1 MYNSSDFANRLKE
14 LRIKYNLTQA
24 QAAEKCGVSTRM
36 WVKYEQGLSMPG
48 GEILLK
54 LAYHGFHMEYL
65 FTGMELTIDEQTES
79 VLTHD
84 EFELIKN
91 FRAATDK
98 SKEVILTVSEVVEK
112 KLFPDDEP
120 TPPKRKKYLP
130 F

>member
-24 QAAEKCGVSTRM
+24 QAAEQCGVSTRM

-48 GEILLK
+48 GEVLLK
-54 LAYHGFHMEYL
+54 LAYHGYHMEYL
-65 FTGMELTIDEQTES
+65 FTGIELTTDEKTES

-84 EFELIKN
+84 EFKLIKN

-98 SKEVILTVSEVVEK
+98 SKEAILTISEVVEK
-112 KLFPDDEP
+112 NIFLNNWA
-120 TPPKRKKYLP
+120 TPET
-130 F
+130 